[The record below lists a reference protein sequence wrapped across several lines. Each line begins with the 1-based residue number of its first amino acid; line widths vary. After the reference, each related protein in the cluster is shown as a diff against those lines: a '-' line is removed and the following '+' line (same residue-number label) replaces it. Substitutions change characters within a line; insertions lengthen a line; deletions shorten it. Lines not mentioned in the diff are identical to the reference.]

1 VEAVD
6 DEECR
11 EMTGL
16 IRRFVGPQ
24 QISEWSDISSEIL
37 GGPEASCI
45 LSVDPGS

>member
-1 VEAVD
+1 MEAVD

-37 GGPEASCI
+37 AGPKVGWD
-45 LSVDPGS
+45 LGVDLDS